1 MQERRI
7 LGITREESVYQK
19 GSTYVPGQKIGG
31 LMFRVGK
38 NSGAEEITFTING
51 AGMLFINANTNASF
65 EKSAFQTKP
74 TLKIGYRTLSNS
86 TNMSSIGTGGFM
98 AYQTYTSSASVP
110 YSKMMFV
117 PLGWTMYHNNVQYDV
132 WHSIMFEIFGI
143 YATANTT
150 MSDDWLWFPYEE

>member
-1 MQERRI
+1 
-7 LGITREESVYQK
+7 
-19 GSTYVPGQKIGG
+19 
-31 LMFRVGK
+31 MFRVGK
-38 NSGAEEITFTING
+38 NSGAEEIVFTLNG
-51 AGMLFINANTNASF
+51 VGTLYLSGSTSASQIAA
-65 EKSAFQTKP
+65 AFHAKNN
-74 TLKIGYRTLSNS
+74 LKLGYRSLYPNY
-86 TNMSSIGTGGFM
+86 SSQSSVGTGGFM